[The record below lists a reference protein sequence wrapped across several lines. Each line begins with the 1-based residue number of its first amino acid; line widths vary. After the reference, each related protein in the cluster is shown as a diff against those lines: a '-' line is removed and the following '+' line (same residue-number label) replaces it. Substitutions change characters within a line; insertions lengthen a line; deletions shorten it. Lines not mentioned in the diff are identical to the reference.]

1 MARALALPL
10 GYSGK
15 LGSVA
20 RLEVAWVQ
28 AGEAVEG
35 GGPSQ
40 RAAPLGSAVGGVE
53 RHPGRLHPEDLG
65 RGVGV
70 ALSEP
75 QQRAEPGGGVGV
87 GVPLGERVTFEPVRH
102 AGLGGLGRLLLLG
115 GLMVEFGEGVGQLG
129 FVPLPVLVVVA
140 ALQLPEGAG
149 AGAVAGLV
157 AALAAAGAHEGAA
170 LAPGEPGAT
179 PLARV
184 LPGGHGRAGSPIPG
198 RATWAGRWVARL
210 APGALAASTA

>member
-102 AGLGGLGRLLLLG
+102 A
-115 GLMVEFGEGVGQLG
+115 
-129 FVPLPVLVVVA
+129 
-140 ALQLPEGAG
+140 
-149 AGAVAGLV
+149 
-157 AALAAAGAHEGAA
+157 ALAAAGAHEGAA